1 MMEEED
7 FEPLL
12 KALMEAGASIGERF
26 DRMESQ
32 LMDLEAVFDVI
43 PPIFKLWNAVAELQ
57 DLHDAPASL
66 LGNYL
71 NGQLPV
77 RGQQ

>member
-1 MMEEED
+1 
-7 FEPLL
+7 
-12 KALMEAGASIGERF
+12 
-26 DRMESQ
+26 
-32 LMDLEAVFDVI
+32 
-43 PPIFKLWNAVAELQ
+43 LWNAVAELQ